1 MEPGSVG
8 FDRAAE
14 YYDRTRGVPTDV
26 AGAQTALLAGEL
38 AGRGRVLEVG
48 VGTGQI
54 ALPLAEAGVP
64 MAGLDL
70 SMPMVA
76 KAGGEGGRPAAVPA
90 GARRRHTDA
99 LRDDA
104 FGGCVVRWVLHL
116 IPDWPEAVAEMAR
129 VVRPGGAVVVDLGG
143 SRPRTWEIVDRF
155 LGLAGGVRLAVG
167 LDPREAG
174 SLDRE
179 FERAGATAR
188 LLPPIPGRDDT
199 SIGEFMDEMRDGL
212 HSWTWRVDAEVRH
225 RVVPKVRT
233 WAERR
238 FGSLHADLEPDLEIV
253 WRAYDL
259 P

>member
-14 YYDRTRGVPTDV
+14 YYDRTRGVPPDV

-54 ALPLAEAGVP
+54 ALPLAEADVP
-64 MAGLDL
+64 MAGLDV
-70 SMPMVA
+70 SMPMIAKLVE
-76 KAGGEGGRPAAVPA
+76 KAGGRPPFPLAL
-90 GARRRHTDA
+90 GDA
-99 LRDDA
+99 TRMPFRDDA

-116 IPDWPEAVAEMAR
+116 IPDWPQAVAEMAR
-129 VVRPGGAVVVDLGG
+129 VVRPRGVVLVNLGG
-143 SRPRTWEIVDRF
+143 LKNTWEIVDRF
-155 LGLAGGVRLAVG
+155 LDAAGGVRFAVG
-167 LDPREAG
+167 LDPRDPG

-179 FERAGATAR
+179 FESAGATTR
-188 LLPPIPGRDDT
+188 LLPSIPGRDDT
-199 SIGEFMDEMRDGL
+199 SIGEFVDEMRDGL

-225 RVVPKVRT
+225 RVVPEVRT

-238 FGSLHADLEPDLEIV
+238 FGSLDADLEPDLEIV

>member
-14 YYDRTRGVPTDV
+14 YYDRTRGVPPDV
-26 AGAQTALLAGEL
+26 AAAQTALLAGEL

-54 ALPLAEAGVP
+54 ALPLAEPGVP
-64 MAGLDL
+64 MAGLDV

-76 KAGGEGGRPAAVPA
+76 KLVEKAGGRPPFPLVL
-90 GARRRHTDA
+90 GDA
-99 LRDDA
+99 TRMPFCDDA

-116 IPDWPEAVAEMAR
+116 IADWRGAVAEIVR
-129 VVRPGGAVVVDLGG
+129 VVRPGGVVLVNLGG
-143 SRPRTWEIVDRF
+143 FKNTWEIVDRF
-155 LGLAGGVRLAVG
+155 LGLAGGVRFAVG
-167 LDPREAG
+167 LDPRDPG

-179 FERAGATAR
+179 LERAGATAR
-188 LLPPIPGRDDT
+188 LLPPILGRDDT
-199 SIGEFMDEMRDGL
+199 SIGEFVDEMRDGL
-212 HSWTWRVDAEVRH
+212 HSWTWRVDGEVRH
-225 RVVPKVRT
+225 RVVPEVRT

-238 FGSLHADLEPDLEIV
+238 FGSLHAALEPDVEIV